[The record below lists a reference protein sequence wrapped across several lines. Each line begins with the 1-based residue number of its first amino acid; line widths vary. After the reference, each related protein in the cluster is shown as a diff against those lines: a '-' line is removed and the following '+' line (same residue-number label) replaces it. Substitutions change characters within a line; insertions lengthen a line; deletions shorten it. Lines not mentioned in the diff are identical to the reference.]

1 MRTNND
7 IPMQQRYTTPAI
19 ALHWLIAV
27 LIIGTFT
34 LGLVMTDI
42 PGLSPTKLKYFSWH
56 KWAGVTVL
64 LLATVRL
71 LWRLFNRAPGY
82 PSDMPAWQ
90 RQAAHALHGLL
101 YVLIFAVP
109 LSGYFFTLAAGVPV
123 VYFGLFQLPVV
134 IQPDPELKI
143 VLKAVHYWLN
153 MLMAGLVGLHVA
165 AALKHLLVDRDRIM
179 QRMLPFST
187 SRETT

>member
-1 MRTNND
+1 M
-7 IPMQQRYTTPAI
+7 QRYSAPAI
-19 ALHWLIAV
+19 VLHWLIAV

-42 PGLSPTKLKYFSWH
+42 PGLTPAKLRYFSWH

-64 LLATVRL
+64 LLATLRL
-71 LWRLFNRAPGY
+71 LWRLMNRAPAY
-82 PSDMPAWQ
+82 PAAMPAWQ
-90 RQAAHALHGLL
+90 QRAAHALHGML

-109 LSGYFFTLAAGVPV
+109 LSGYFYSLAAGVKV
-123 VYFGLFQLPVV
+123 VYFGLFPLPVL
-134 IQPDPELKI
+134 IPPDPALKPI
-143 VLKAVHYWLN
+143 LKAVHYWLN

-165 AALKHLLVDRDRIM
+165 AALKHLLVDRDGIV

-187 SRETT
+187 PKESR

>member
-1 MRTNND
+1 M
-7 IPMQQRYTTPAI
+7 QRYSVPAI
-19 ALHWLIAV
+19 VLHWLIAV

-42 PGLSPTKLKYFSWH
+42 PGLTPAKLRYFSWH

-64 LLATVRL
+64 LLATLRL
-71 LWRLFNRAPGY
+71 LWRLTNRAPAY
-82 PSDMPAWQ
+82 PAAMPAWQ
-90 RQAAHALHGLL
+90 QRAAHALHGML

-109 LSGYFFTLAAGVPV
+109 LSGYFYSLAAGVKV
-123 VYFGLFQLPVV
+123 VYFGLFPLPVL
-134 IQPDPELKI
+134 IQPDPALKPI
-143 VLKAVHYWLN
+143 LKAVHYWLN

-165 AALKHLLVDRDRIM
+165 AALKHLLVDRDGIV

-187 SRETT
+187 PKESR

>member
-1 MRTNND
+1 M
-7 IPMQQRYTTPAI
+7 QRYSVPAI
-19 ALHWLIAV
+19 VLHWLIAV

-42 PGLSPTKLKYFSWH
+42 PGLTPAKLRYFSWH

-64 LLATVRL
+64 LLATLRL
-71 LWRLFNRAPGY
+71 LWRLTNRAPAY
-82 PSDMPAWQ
+82 PAAMPAWQ
-90 RQAAHALHGLL
+90 QRAAHVLHGML

-109 LSGYFFTLAAGVPV
+109 LSGYFYSLAAGVKV
-123 VYFGLFQLPVV
+123 VYFGLFPLPVL
-134 IQPDPELKI
+134 IQPDPALKPI
-143 VLKAVHYWLN
+143 LKAVHYWLN

-165 AALKHLLVDRDRIM
+165 AALKHLLVDRDGIV

-187 SRETT
+187 PKESR